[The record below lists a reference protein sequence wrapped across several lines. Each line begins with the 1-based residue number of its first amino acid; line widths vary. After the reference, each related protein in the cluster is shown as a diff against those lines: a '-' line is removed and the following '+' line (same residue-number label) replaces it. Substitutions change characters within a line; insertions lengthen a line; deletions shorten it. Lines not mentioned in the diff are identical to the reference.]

1 MTVWT
6 FPQAEAIKD
15 DLELASCWME
25 KNFPNIKYWIT
36 IITISVLS
44 FCPRTI
50 SKDLGPWPRSPQP
63 CRRGWHFFI
72 IGKSLSY
79 WKTPIPNGHSLEK
92 LLDDSR
98 RCNSSGEIRLWVG
111 GGMPSWAYLQ
121 SCSQWNAVT
130 IDALYCKGSSS
141 VIAPWFTGT
150 RMIPVL
156 GKFQQAEERTSA
168 TLNSRLKPLLALTW
182 LLKHG
187 SWRVQCTLWDNMNVL
202 SEVMACTIDSSV
214 LLCGCF

>member
-1 MTVWT
+1 M
-6 FPQAEAIKD
+6 
-15 DLELASCWME
+15 
-25 KNFPNIKYWIT
+25 
-36 IITISVLS
+36 ISVLS

-98 RCNSSGEIRLWVG
+98 RCSSSGEGI
-111 GGMPSWAYLQ
+111 PSRASLQ
-121 SCSQWNAVT
+121 SCFQWKAIT
-130 IDALYCKGSSS
+130 IDVLYCKGSST
-141 VIAPWFTGT
+141 VIAPWFMGT
-150 RMIPVL
+150 WMIPVL
-156 GKFQQAEERTSA
+156 GKFQQAEERISA
-168 TLNSRLKPLLALTW
+168 TLNSRLKPFLALTW
-182 LLKHG
+182 LLKPG
-187 SWRVQCTLWDNMNVL
+187 PWRVPCTPWDSVSVL
-202 SEVMACTIDSSV
+202 SEVMACTIDFSV